1 MLKVLASNDNNFL
14 DYIAK
19 LLGEAPF
26 EVTLGA
32 YKQLEKI
39 DVS

>member
-1 MLKVLASNDNNFL
+1 MLKVLASNNNFL
-14 DYIAK
+14 DHIAK